1 MAIELVMRDG
11 LSAAIALKSQHVLLH
26 QFLLNHVH
34 QLVTATVKHS
44 KVSHKRQL
52 YAQQFTNRL
61 HNITILSIHTSYRE
75 NSIQNHNL
83 TNNITV
89 LG

>member
-11 LSAAIALKSQHVLLH
+11 LSAAIALKSQHVLH

-61 HNITILSIHTSYRE
+61 HNITILSIHTSYRV